1 MARKERGRIDRGGG
15 NLSVHKVTPDVGGK
29 LGLAAAILP
38 AQEAKVT
45 PVAVVIAT
53 TVDDLLEQMW
63 GRLMAGL
70 DRHDATL
77 VRDHYAVRARGTVA
91 LDGGTVKGLELRR

>member
-15 NLSVHKVTPDVGGK
+15 NLPVHKVSPDVGGK
-29 LGLAAAILP
+29 LGLAAAVLP
-38 AQEAKVT
+38 AQEAKVA
-45 PVAVVIAT
+45 PVVGVVVATTT
-53 TVDDLLEQMW
+53 TVDDLLQQMW

-77 VRDHYAVRARGTVA
+77 VRDHYAVRARGAVA
-91 LDGGTVKGLELRR
+91 RDGGAVEGLE